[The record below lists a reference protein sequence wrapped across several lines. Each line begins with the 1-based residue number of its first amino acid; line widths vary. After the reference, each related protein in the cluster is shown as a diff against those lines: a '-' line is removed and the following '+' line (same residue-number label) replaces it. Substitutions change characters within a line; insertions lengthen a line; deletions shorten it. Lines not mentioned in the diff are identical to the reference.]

1 MIRVG
6 NVHMATAEQQPYS
19 LGRAPGIM
27 SNCFNRDGWFGIVGA
42 GRDLSLLSL
51 LKPELPGDEQCW
63 CRECRAVIWSV
74 HIVIIYLGPS
84 VTRLVVQRSK
94 KKGGGGANK
103 EENARESAG
112 EVVQISL

>member
-1 MIRVG
+1 
-6 NVHMATAEQQPYS
+6 
-19 LGRAPGIM
+19 M

-94 KKGGGGANK
+94 KKKGGGQTKKRIPGRVLEKLFRSPYSCKTHTGVGDMTYNP
-103 EENARESAG
+103 
-112 EVVQISL
+112 L